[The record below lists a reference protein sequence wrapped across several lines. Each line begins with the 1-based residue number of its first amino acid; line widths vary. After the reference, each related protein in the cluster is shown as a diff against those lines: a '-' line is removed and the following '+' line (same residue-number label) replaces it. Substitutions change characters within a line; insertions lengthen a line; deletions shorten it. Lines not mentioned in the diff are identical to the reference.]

1 MIPVRYAKALF
12 EFATEKGC
20 DGRVYG
26 QMGKL
31 AAAFVREPELRRVE
45 SEKLKLVYAACG
57 GDPGEV
63 LERFAQLV
71 LHNRRERFLQW
82 IALMYREQY
91 RKAHGISTGRLE
103 TAVPVTPD
111 TERRL
116 KELIEAQTRGKLEL
130 EASVKPD
137 LIGGF
142 VFEMNCE
149 RLDASVATQ
158 LRSIKRQFAEKN
170 RRIV

>member
-1 MIPVRYAKALF
+1 M
-12 EFATEKGC
+12 
-20 DGRVYG
+20 
-26 QMGKL
+26 
-31 AAAFVREPELRRVE
+31 
-45 SEKLKLVYAACG
+45 
-57 GDPGEV
+57 

-91 RKAHGISTGRLE
+91 RKAHGISTGKLE
-103 TAVPVTPD
+103 TAVPVAPIPSAA
-111 TERRL
+111 

>member
-1 MIPVRYAKALF
+1 M
-12 EFATEKGC
+12 
-20 DGRVYG
+20 
-26 QMGKL
+26 
-31 AAAFVREPELRRVE
+31 REPELRRVLDNPVLPE

>member
-1 MIPVRYAKALF
+1 M
-12 EFATEKGC
+12 
-20 DGRVYG
+20 
-26 QMGKL
+26 
-31 AAAFVREPELRRVE
+31 
-45 SEKLKLVYAACG
+45 
-57 GDPGEV
+57 

-91 RKAHGISTGRLE
+91 RKAHGISTGKLE
-103 TAVPVTPD
+103 TAVPVAPD

-130 EASVKPD
+130 EASVKPG

>member
-1 MIPVRYAKALF
+1 MAAIDA
-12 EFATEKGC
+12 
-20 DGRVYG
+20 DGWLHSG
-26 QMGKL
+26 DQGEID
-31 AAAFVREPELRRVE
+31 ADGFV
-45 SEKLKLVYAACG
+45 K
-57 GDPGEV
+57 
-63 LERFAQLV
+63 
-71 LHNRRERFLQW
+71 
-82 IALMYREQY
+82 I
-91 RKAHGISTGRLE
+91 TG
-103 TAVPVTPD
+103 
-111 TERRL
+111 RL

>member
-1 MIPVRYAKALF
+1 
-12 EFATEKGC
+12 
-20 DGRVYG
+20 
-26 QMGKL
+26 
-31 AAAFVREPELRRVE
+31 
-45 SEKLKLVYAACG
+45 
-57 GDPGEV
+57 
-63 LERFAQLV
+63 
-71 LHNRRERFLQW
+71 
-82 IALMYREQY
+82 MYREQY

-142 VFEMNCE
+142 VFEISCAASSGSSPRRTGGSSE
-149 RLDASVATQ
+149 RQRPEMLTKKIERYV
-158 LRSIKRQFAEKN
+158 
-170 RRIV
+170 